1 MAIVRDMS
9 YSMARVMRPFTD
21 YPIIEKRLLQI
32 AIAEQF
38 TIHLH
43 KTCDDSHQHAAHTH
57 ILIQNEKDNRTHTWT
72 HTLIIWLFK
81 FDGHPIRNQ
90 LPWKICTLY
99 HASMQS
105 GAHKLHNSIYKLLCA
120 RVNFHSKMH
129 MNRLEFI
136 ETERKGRNNMKQSK

>member
-1 MAIVRDMS
+1 MRKQEREREREKSVQHEMIQKWLVGTSQFMAIVKDMS

-57 ILIQNEKDNRTHTWT
+57 T
-72 HTLIIWLFK
+72 
-81 FDGHPIRNQ
+81 
-90 LPWKICTLY
+90 Y
-99 HASMQS
+99 
-105 GAHKLHNSIYKLLCA
+105 
-120 RVNFHSKMH
+120 
-129 MNRLEFI
+129 
-136 ETERKGRNNMKQSK
+136 

>member
-1 MAIVRDMS
+1 MLNICESKREREREREKSVQHEMIQKWLVGTSQFMAIVRDMS

-57 ILIQNEKDNRTHTWT
+57 T
-72 HTLIIWLFK
+72 
-81 FDGHPIRNQ
+81 
-90 LPWKICTLY
+90 Y
-99 HASMQS
+99 
-105 GAHKLHNSIYKLLCA
+105 
-120 RVNFHSKMH
+120 
-129 MNRLEFI
+129 
-136 ETERKGRNNMKQSK
+136 